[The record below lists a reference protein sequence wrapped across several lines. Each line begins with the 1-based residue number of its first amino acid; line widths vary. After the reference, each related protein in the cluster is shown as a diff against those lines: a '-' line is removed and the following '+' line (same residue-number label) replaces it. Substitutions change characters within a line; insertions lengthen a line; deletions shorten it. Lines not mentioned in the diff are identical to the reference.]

1 MSQRVAV
8 AEARRVDWFVQTK
21 KNSSMQGSTGC
32 TPSQRRR
39 IHYWRC
45 LQLQGRGA
53 GRVQPLYPSLCD
65 HLRSFD
71 HHQHRHHR
79 DPSPVRARTFPHH
92 NNRIDHP
99 TIQLSDHSSSLL
111 VAVRYLGLVCLSCL
125 LCTTIALSEYLGTKY
140 SLLIMPLG
148 KSMSCSCST
157 SCILRVA
164 LVDESNLTRCTVTSR
179 YFTTPPLRLFNVRQ

>member
-1 MSQRVAV
+1 MSQRTPV
-8 AEARRVDWFVQTK
+8 AEAQRVDCSLQTK

-53 GRVQPLYPSLCD
+53 RRVQPLYPSLCD

-71 HHQHRHHR
+71 HHQHRHHH

-99 TIQLSDHSSSLL
+99 TIQLFDRPSSLL
-111 VAVRYLGLVCLSCL
+111 VAVRACLTCCVLLL
-125 LCTTIALSEYLGTKY
+125 LCRNTWGLSKY
-140 SLLIMPLG
+140 SLLITPPG